1 MSEIR
6 KDGQPAKD
14 GKSAR
19 RPLSIRARFLIISLV
34 AVPSAL
40 ALAALFMVSVF
51 SANLERRL
59 DAELTGHINN
69 IAASLRFAADGSP
82 ERPAGFFDKRFEDA
96 YGGLYWQ
103 IGDDTA
109 PARLRSQSLW
119 DYTLPSPED
128 LPADG
133 AVHRYDIPGPDGATL
148 TAQQRQIMVP
158 TPAGLKALRITVAA
172 DRKPLEDAG
181 YRFAVDILP
190 YLAGLAIFLIGASL
204 IQVVFGLRPLAALT
218 SGLDRIRERRGGR
231 LDGVLPKEFEPVEHS
246 VNRLLD
252 AQSQAI
258 AKARARAGDLAHGL
272 KTPLTVL
279 SNDALTLRQ
288 RGEVD
293 MADEID
299 RLVAL
304 MRGHVEA
311 ELARSRIVANA
322 ELRQSDADMEKIIG
336 QIIRTLKR
344 TPEGEA
350 LIWQFEIGEPA
361 EVPLDPH
368 DLRELV
374 GNIVE
379 NAVKWA
385 RSEVS
390 ITWKDRRL
398 TIADDGPGVAPEK
411 IRSMTGRGV
420 RLDEQVPGTG
430 LGLSIVQEICTV
442 YDLTLSIENR
452 QGSGL
457 QVSIWF

>member
-1 MSEIR
+1 MTEDDTAER
-6 KDGQPAKD
+6 P
-14 GKSAR
+14 AR
-19 RPLSIRARFLIISLV
+19 RQLSIRARFLIISLV
-34 AVPSAL
+34 TVPAAL
-40 ALAALFMVSVF
+40 ALAGLFMVSVF
-51 SANLERRL
+51 STNLERRL

-69 IAASLRFAADGSP
+69 IAAALRFTADGSP

-103 IGDDTA
+103 IGDGTS
-109 PARLRSQSLW
+109 PARLRSHSLW
-119 DYTLPSPED
+119 DFTLAPPGD
-128 LPADG
+128 LPTDG
-133 AVHRYDIPGPDGATL
+133 RVLHYDMPGPDGTIL

-158 TPAGLKALRITVAA
+158 TPAGLRTLQITVAA
-172 DRKPLEDAG
+172 DRKQLEDAG
-181 YRFAVDILP
+181 YRFAFDILP

-204 IQVVFGLRPLAALT
+204 IQVVFGLKPLAALT

-231 LDGVLPKEFEPVEHS
+231 LGGVLPKEFEPVEIS

-252 AQSQAI
+252 AQAQAI

-279 SNDALTLRQ
+279 SNDALTLRDK
-288 RGEVD
+288 GETE

-304 MRGHVEA
+304 MRAHVEA

-322 ELRQSDADMEKIIG
+322 ELRQSDADMDRIIG
-336 QIIRTLKR
+336 QIVRTLKR

-350 LIWQFEIGEPA
+350 LAWQVEIGEPA
-361 EVPLDPH
+361 DVPLDPH
-368 DLRELV
+368 DLRELI

-385 RSEVS
+385 KGEVT
-390 ITWKDRRL
+390 IIWKNRRL
-398 TIADDGPGVAPEK
+398 TITDDGPGVDPEQ
-411 IRSMTGRGV
+411 IRSMTERGV

-430 LGLSIVQEICTV
+430 LGLSIVKEICTV
-442 YDLTLSIENR
+442 YGLTLSIENR
-452 QGSGL
+452 QHAGL
-457 QVSIWF
+457 QITVEF

>member
-1 MSEIR
+1 MSDDEAN
-6 KDGQPAKD
+6 QAVT
-14 GKSAR
+14 R
-19 RPLSIRARFLIISLV
+19 RPISIRTRFLIVSLIT
-34 AVPSAL
+34 VPSAL

-59 DAELTGHINN
+59 DAELAGHINN
-69 IAASLRFAADGSP
+69 IAAALLFSVDGSP
-82 ERPAGFFDKRFEDA
+82 QRPVGFFDKRFTEA

-103 IGDDTA
+103 IGDETS

-119 DYTLPSPED
+119 DYTLPNPKNRT
-128 LPADG
+128 ADG
-133 AVHRYDIPGPDGATL
+133 AVHRYDMAGPGGTTL

-158 TPAGLKALRITVAA
+158 TPAGLKTLQITVAA

-190 YLAGLAIFLIGASL
+190 YLAGLALFLIGASL
-204 IQVVFGLRPLAALT
+204 IQVVFGLKPLAALT

-231 LDGVLPKEFEPVEHS
+231 LDGVLPREFEPVETS

-252 AQSQAI
+252 AQAQSL

-288 RGEVD
+288 KGETE

-299 RLVAL
+299 RLVGL
-304 MRGHVEA
+304 MRGHVDA

-322 ELRQSDADMEKIIG
+322 ELRQSDADMEKIVS
-336 QIIRTLKR
+336 QIVRTLQR

-350 LIWQFEIGEPA
+350 LTWQVEIGEPA

-385 RSEVS
+385 SGDIA
-390 ITWKDRRL
+390 ITWMNRRL
-398 TIADDGPGVAPEK
+398 TVADDGPGVDPQK

-442 YDLTLSIENR
+442 YGLSLSIENR
-452 QGSGL
+452 QGAGL
-457 QVSIWF
+457 QVTVGF

>member
-1 MSEIR
+1 MSETAPDNRATNEKQR
-6 KDGQPAKD
+6 K
-14 GKSAR
+14 

-34 AVPSAL
+34 SVPTAL

-51 SANLERRL
+51 SANLERRM

-69 IAASLRFAADGSP
+69 IAASLRFAVDGSP

-119 DYTLPSPED
+119 DYTLPSPQN
-128 LPADG
+128 LPSDG
-133 AVHRYDIPGPDGATL
+133 AVHRYDIPGPDGTTL

-231 LDGVLPKEFEPVEHS
+231 LEGVLPREFEPVEQS

-252 AQSQAI
+252 AQAQSL

-288 RGEVD
+288 RGEAD
-293 MADEID
+293 MADEIE
-299 RLVAL
+299 RLIML

-322 ELRQSDADMEKIIG
+322 ELRQSDADMERIIG
-336 QIIRTLKR
+336 QVVRTLKR

-350 LIWQFEIGEPA
+350 LVWHLEIGEPS

-374 GNIVE
+374 GNILE

-385 RSEVS
+385 GGEVS
-390 ITWKDRRL
+390 VIWKDRRL
-398 TIADDGPGVAPEK
+398 VVADDGPGVDPEK

-420 RLDEQVPGTG
+420 RLDEKVPGTG

-442 YDLTLSIENR
+442 YGLSLSIENR

-457 QVSIWF
+457 QVSIGF

>member
-1 MSEIR
+1 MSENI
-6 KDGQPAKD
+6 KAG
-14 GKSAR
+14 R
-19 RPLSIRARFLIISLV
+19 RPLSIRNRFLIVSLV
-34 AVPSAL
+34 TVPAAL
-40 ALAALFMVSVF
+40 ALACLFMVSVF

-69 IAASLRFAADGSP
+69 IAASLRFAVDGTP

-103 IGDDTA
+103 IGDDTS
-109 PARLRSQSLW
+109 PARLRSHSLW
-119 DYTLPSPED
+119 DYTLTSPAD
-128 LPADG
+128 LPSDG
-133 AVHRYDIPGPDGATL
+133 RVLRYDMAGPDGATL

-158 TPAGLKALRITVAA
+158 TPAGLKTLQIIVAA
-172 DRKPLEDAG
+172 DRKPLQEAG
-181 YRFAVDILP
+181 YRFAFDILP
-190 YLAGLAIFLIGASL
+190 YLAGLALFLIGASL
-204 IQVVFGLRPLAALT
+204 IQVVFGLKPLAALT
-218 SGLDRIRERRGGR
+218 TGLDRIRERRGGR
-231 LDGVLPKEFEPVEHS
+231 LEGVLPKEFEPVETS

-252 AQSQAI
+252 AQAQAI

-288 RGEVD
+288 KGETG

-304 MRGHVEA
+304 MRAHVEA

-322 ELRQSDADMEKIIG
+322 ELRQSDADIEKITG
-336 QIIRTLKR
+336 QIVRTLKR

-350 LIWQFEIGEPA
+350 LTWNVEMGEPA
-361 EVPLDPH
+361 DVPLDPH
-368 DLRELV
+368 DLREMI

-385 RSEVS
+385 AREVT
-390 ITWKDRRL
+390 ITWKNRRL
-398 TIADDGPGVAPEK
+398 TVADDGPGVDPEK
-411 IRSMTGRGV
+411 IRSMTERGV

-430 LGLSIVQEICTV
+430 LGLSIVKEICTV
-442 YDLTLSIENR
+442 YGLTLSIENR
-452 QGSGL
+452 RQAGL
-457 QVSIWF
+457 QVTIAF

>member
-1 MSEIR
+1 MTAPETAT
-6 KDGQPAKD
+6 KLG
-14 GKSAR
+14 R
-19 RPLSIRARFLIISLV
+19 RPLSIRNRFLIISLV
-34 AVPSAL
+34 TVPAAL
-40 ALAALFMVSVF
+40 ALAGLFMVSVF

-103 IGDDTA
+103 IGDTTS
-109 PARLRSQSLW
+109 PARLRSHSLW
-119 DYTLPSPED
+119 DYTLTLPTD
-128 LPADG
+128 LPSDG
-133 AVHRYDIPGPDGATL
+133 RVLRYDTAGPDGAKL
-148 TAQQRQIMVP
+148 TAQQRQIMIP
-158 TPAGLKALRITVAA
+158 TPAGLKTLQITVAA
-172 DRKPLEDAG
+172 DRKPLQDAG
-181 YRFAVDILP
+181 YRFAFDILP
-190 YLAGLAIFLIGASL
+190 YLAGLALFLIGASL
-204 IQVVFGLRPLAALT
+204 IQVVFGLKPLAALT
-218 SGLDRIRERRGGR
+218 SGLDSIRERRGGR
-231 LDGVLPKEFEPVEHS
+231 LEGVLPKEFEPVEIS

-252 AQSQAI
+252 AQAQAI

-279 SNDALTLRQ
+279 SNDALTLREK
-288 RGEVD
+288 GETE

-299 RLVAL
+299 RLVRL
-304 MRGHVEA
+304 MRTHVEA

-336 QIIRTLKR
+336 QIVRTLKR

-350 LIWQFEIGEPA
+350 LEWQMEIGEPA
-361 EVPLDPH
+361 DVPLDPH

-385 RSEVS
+385 ASEVA
-390 ITWKDRRL
+390 ITWSDRRL
-398 TIADDGPGVAPEK
+398 TVTDDGPGVDPEK
-411 IRSMTGRGV
+411 IRTMTERGV

-442 YDLTLSIENR
+442 YGLTLSIENR
-452 QGSGL
+452 QTNGL
-457 QVSIWF
+457 RVSIGF

>member
-1 MSEIR
+1 MSDATGGS
-6 KDGQPAKD
+6 KA
-14 GKSAR
+14 AR
-19 RPLSIRARFLIISLV
+19 RPLSIRARFLIVSLV
-34 AVPSAL
+34 TVPSAL

-59 DAELTGHINN
+59 DAELTSHINN
-69 IAASLRFAADGSP
+69 IAASLRFADDGSP
-82 ERPAGFFDKRFEDA
+82 ERPTAFFDKRFADA

-103 IGDDTA
+103 IGDEGA

-128 LPADG
+128 PPLDG
-133 AVHRYDIPGPDGATL
+133 AVHRYDMRGPDNTSL
-148 TAQQRQIMVP
+148 TAQLRQIMVP
-158 TPAGLKALRITVAA
+158 TPVGLKTLLITVAA

-181 YRFAVDILP
+181 RRFALDILP
-190 YLAGLAIFLIGASL
+190 YLAGLALFLIGASL
-204 IQVVFGLRPLAALT
+204 IQVVFGLTPLAALS

-231 LDGVLPKEFEPVEHS
+231 LAGVLPKEFEPVELS

-252 AQSQAI
+252 AQAQAI

-288 RGEVD
+288 KGESD

-299 RLVAL
+299 RLVEL
-304 MRGHVEA
+304 MRSHVEA

-322 ELRQSDADMEKIIG
+322 ELRQSDANMEMIVG
-336 QIIRTLKR
+336 QIVRTLKR
-344 TPEGEA
+344 APEGEELEW
-350 LIWQFEIGEPA
+350 LIDIGEPA

-379 NAVKWA
+379 NAVKWTA
-385 RSEVS
+385 TEVS
-390 ITWKDRRL
+390 ITWKDRHL
-398 TIADDGPGVAPEK
+398 TVADDGPGVAPEK
-411 IRSMTGRGV
+411 IRSMTERGV
-420 RLDEQVPGTG
+420 RLDEKVPGTG
-430 LGLSIVQEICTV
+430 LGLSIVQEICSV
-442 YDLTLSIENR
+442 YGLTLSIENR

-457 QVSIWF
+457 QVSIAF

>member
-1 MSEIR
+1 MNGDIQTER
-6 KDGQPAKD
+6 PG
-14 GKSAR
+14 R

-59 DAELTGHINN
+59 NAELTGHINN
-69 IAASLRFAADGSP
+69 IAASLRFAPDGSP
-82 ERPAGFFDKRFEDA
+82 ERPAGFFDKRFGDA

-103 IGDDTA
+103 IGDDTS
-109 PARLRSQSLW
+109 PARLRSPSLW
-119 DYTLPSPED
+119 DFTLAP
-128 LPADG
+128 PADQPSDG
-133 AVHRYDIPGPDGATL
+133 RVLHYDTAGPDGTTL

-158 TPAGLKALRITVAA
+158 TPAGLKTLRITVAA
-172 DRKPLEDAG
+172 DRKPLQDAD
-181 YRFAVDILP
+181 YRFAFDILP
-190 YLAGLAIFLIGASL
+190 YLAGLALFLIGASL
-204 IQVVFGLRPLAALT
+204 IQVVFGLKPLAALT

-231 LDGVLPKEFEPVEHS
+231 LDGVLPKEFEPVENS

-252 AQSQAI
+252 AQAQAI

-272 KTPLTVL
+272 KTPLTIL

-288 RGEVD
+288 KGEAE

-299 RLVAL
+299 RLVAM
-304 MRGHVEA
+304 MRAHVEA

-322 ELRQSDADMEKIIG
+322 ELRQSDADMDKIVG
-336 QIIRTLKR
+336 QIVRTLKR

-350 LIWQFEIGEPA
+350 LIWQVETGEPA
-361 EVPLDPH
+361 DVPLDPH
-368 DLRELV
+368 DLRELI

-385 RSEVS
+385 SSEVT
-390 ITWKDRRL
+390 ITWKNRRL
-398 TIADDGPGVAPEK
+398 TVTDNGPGVDPEK
-411 IRSMTGRGV
+411 IRSMTERGV

-430 LGLSIVQEICTV
+430 LGLSIVKEICTV
-442 YDLTLSIENR
+442 YGLTLSIENR
-452 QGSGL
+452 QQAGL
-457 QVSIWF
+457 QVAIAF